1 MCTACMPS
9 AYGDQMK
16 VSNPLELELQMVM
29 SYGVRLGAE
38 PESSTREMLSVELS
52 FQPLLLIC

>member
-1 MCTACMPS
+1 MPS

>member
-9 AYGDQMK
+9 ALEGQK
-16 VSNPLELELQMVM
+16 RALEPLELELQMVM